1 MSIAD
6 RKPLESIVEEYGIH
20 AVIMTLSEMCKEKH
34 LRADTNTAKNFY
46 RFTANQL
53 ECTANT
59 IADYSNLR

>member
-1 MSIAD
+1 MSISD

-20 AVIMTLSEMCKEKH
+20 DVIRTLSDMCKEKEIG
-34 LRADTNTAKNFY
+34 AKTTSAKNFY